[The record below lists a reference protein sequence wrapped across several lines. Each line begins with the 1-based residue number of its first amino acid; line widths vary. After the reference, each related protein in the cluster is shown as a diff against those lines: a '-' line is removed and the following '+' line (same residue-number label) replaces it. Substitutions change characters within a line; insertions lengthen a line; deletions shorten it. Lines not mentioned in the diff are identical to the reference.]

1 MQNENKRIARNTLL
15 LYIRMIAM
23 VIISLYTSRI
33 VLKVLGEEDFG
44 IYNVVGGIISFLG
57 FLTSSLAGAASRFIT
72 YALGKEDNNNLKKH
86 STISYLFTY
95 FLQVLY

>member
-72 YALGKEDNNNLKKH
+72 SAFCWSYINYWRNNWTLVYKDPTKY
-86 STISYLFTY
+86 SP
-95 FLQVLY
+95 